1 MIEFI
6 ASGAFADVFKV
17 TKKDEPGSVYA
28 LKRVKCVGLDDYQSK
43 LLESEILLHL

>member
-6 ASGAFADVFKV
+6 ASGAFADVFIV

-28 LKRVKCVGLDDYQSK
+28 LKRVKCKGLDP
-43 LLESEILLHL
+43 